1 MPRQTSRTASTSS
14 APRTSS
20 KPARTRATRLI
31 VTSSGAAY
39 GYHPDNPD
47 WLDENDPLRGNDE
60 FEYSKHKRIVEE
72 MLAQWREERP
82 ELRQIVFRPGTIVG
96 ADVHSPVTDLFE
108 KPVMLGIVGS
118 DSPFVFIWDQ
128 DLVACLVDAVFS
140 DKVGVYNQAGDGALT
155 PREIAKMLDKPYVP
169 LPASAREGDPVGA
182 QGPGRDRERAGA
194 GRLPALPPGALEP
207 APQRGVRLRSAA
219 HQPRS
224 VRTLRPGARS
234 SWLGVTSADGWSSS
248 PEAPA
253 ASDARSRECFGAVG
267 AKVALVDLPS
277 SPLSSAREELE
288 SAGIEA
294 LAVPCDITDT
304 VQVETA
310 MEAVRGAFG
319 RIDVLINN
327 AGIVHRSAFA
337 ETRPEVFRRVMEVNL
352 FGALHCTQAC
362 MDDIIAARG
371 LIIAVSS
378 IAGLAPLYGRSGYAA
393 SKHAM
398 HGLFESLGAEVAD
411 RGVGV
416 LMVCP
421 SFVESG
427 LEASTLGGDGKRV
440 TRPRSKVGRAG

>member
-1 MPRQTSRTASTSS
+1 L
-14 APRTSS
+14 
-20 KPARTRATRLI
+20 ARR
-31 VTSSGAAY
+31 
-39 GYHPDNPD
+39 DF
-47 WLDENDPLRGNDE
+47 RG
-60 FEYSKHKRIVEE
+60 RVVI
-72 MLAQWREERP
+72 
-82 ELRQIVFRPGTIVG
+82 ITG
-96 ADVHSPVTDLFE
+96 
-108 KPVMLGIVGS
+108 
-118 DSPFVFIWDQ
+118 
-128 DLVACLVDAVFS
+128 
-140 DKVGVYNQAGDGALT
+140 
-155 PREIAKMLDKPYVP
+155 
-169 LPASAREGDPVGA
+169 
-182 QGPGRDRERAGA
+182 GA
-194 GRLPALPPGALEP
+194 GGIGRAL
-207 APQRGVRLRSAA
+207 
-219 HQPRS
+219 
-224 VRTLRPGARS
+224 AR
-234 SWLGVTSADGWSSS
+234 
-248 PEAPA
+248 
-253 ASDARSRECFGAVG
+253 CFGAVG

-319 RIDVLINN
+319 SIDVLINN

-362 MDDIIAARG
+362 MDDLIAARG

-427 LEASTLGGDGKRV
+427 LEASTLGGDGQRV
-440 TRPRSKVGRAG
+440 TRPRSKVGRLGSADDVAAEVLKAARTGRRRLVLTPVGKTSAILSRLAPSLYERLMIRSLRSELDEA